1 MCGERLD
8 SAVYSVVQKVT
19 GVVLKVV
26 NMARPRCVTL
36 LYQRLLVLEKKKYIN
51 KGGNGTGYKSIRG
64 GYTLLVSLQAS
75 SLRTNASERCWAITE
90 VVVYVTWFS
99 ILVLLTSY
107 HNIIDCRRPSTN

>member
-26 NMARPRCVTL
+26 NIARPRCVTL

-51 KGGNGTGYKSIRG
+51 
-64 GYTLLVSLQAS
+64 
-75 SLRTNASERCWAITE
+75 
-90 VVVYVTWFS
+90 
-99 ILVLLTSY
+99 
-107 HNIIDCRRPSTN
+107 